1 MVKMIKSGTLD
12 FIGCARPSIA
22 DPLLP
27 KKVEEGRIEDN
38 RERIGRSICITGDM
52 TMSIS
57 RCTQNPTFMEEWRK
71 GVASRTHACQGRQRA
86 DRRRRPRRAGLAD
99 LAGYPRIVKSM

>member
-38 RERIGRSICITGDM
+38 RERIGCNICIAGDM

-57 RCTQNPTFMEEWRK
+57 RCTQT
-71 GVASRTHACQGRQRA
+71 GVELGVV
-86 DRRRRPRRAGLAD
+86 DVVM
-99 LAGYPRIVKSM
+99 VKDIHELPGGCLGFREINAKRLP